1 MECNASPKIHSYII
15 KINLTMRIIL
25 LLLVSCLTISCAHTR
40 APSVPV
46 EYGDRQ
52 TLYFTGKG
60 AAAGMMMDSLLGGTG
75 VAIGIAIDEGIAKD
89 IAAAI
94 QKANPEFDI
103 RKLVQE
109 QLAIASNDVA
119 TKNWQSLVIEKYGF
133 KVSDGDYVSP
143 VLELTVNCKGSAKKI
158 HFETDPAN
166 SDKTELE
173 LIKKNGKVAEDLLRQ
188 AVMESI
194 QSKHT
199 GSVCNK

>member
-1 MECNASPKIHSYII
+1 MTLLR
-15 KINLTMRIIL
+15 INLIMRIVL

-60 AAAGMMMDSLLGGTG
+60 AAAGIMMDSLLGGTG

-94 QKANPEFDI
+94 QKVNPEFDI

-109 QLAIASNDVA
+109 QLLIASDEIA

-133 KVSDGDYVSP
+133 KVVDGDFVIP
-143 VLELTVNCKGSAKKI
+143 VLELGVNCKGGAEKI
-158 HFETDPAN
+158 HVERNPVN
-166 SDKTELE
+166 SDKAELE
-173 LIKKNGKVAEDLLRQ
+173 LIKEDGEIGLSLLQHAVEETVQ
-188 AVMESI
+188 AKRLDS
-194 QSKHT
+194 
-199 GSVCNK
+199 CNKL

>member
-1 MECNASPKIHSYII
+1 MTLLR
-15 KINLTMRIIL
+15 INLTMRIIL

-89 IAAAI
+89 IAVAI

-103 RKLVQE
+103 RKLVQDNLVMVGGE
-109 QLAIASNDVA
+109 VP
-119 TKNWQSLVIEKYGF
+119 TKNWQSVVVEKYGF
-133 KVSDGDYVSP
+133 KVVDGDFVSP
-143 VLELTVNCKGSAKKI
+143 VLELTVDCEGGAEIIQFERSPADSAK
-158 HFETDPAN
+158 A
-166 SDKTELE
+166 ELE
-173 LIKKNGKVAEDLLRQ
+173 LIKKDGDVGLNLMQQ
-188 AVMESI
+188 AVKDTMQAKRLNSLCDIER
-194 QSKHT
+194 
-199 GSVCNK
+199 N